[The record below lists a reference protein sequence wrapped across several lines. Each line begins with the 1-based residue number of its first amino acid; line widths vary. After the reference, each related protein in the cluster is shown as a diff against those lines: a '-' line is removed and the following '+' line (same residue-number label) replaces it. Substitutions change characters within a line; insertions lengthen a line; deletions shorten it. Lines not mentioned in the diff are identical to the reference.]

1 MVEILLCVI
10 ASALVVIAATQL
22 KMAFGLN
29 FHNGWFWTKR
39 KHETKEERPD
49 LMDEGFENIMR
60 FSVMGKTGFENGD
73 NRWQ

>member
-1 MVEILLCVI
+1 MTEILLLVI
-10 ASALVVIAATQL
+10 ASALVVIAATML
-22 KMAFGLN
+22 KIAFGRN
-29 FHNGWFWTKR
+29 YHNGWFWTKR
-39 KHETKEERPD
+39 KEEKKEEEPD